1 MSYDPSSD
9 IESLNNA
16 LSSPEFES
24 EIIEILCSKT
34 PLELKEITLK
44 FEEKYNKSLRETL
57 QKKLTGKLKELIDAL
72 LQDPIEYDANEV
84 FKAIDGFGTDDDSL
98 IELICTRSPDRLKD
112 ISKKYS
118 ETRENTMEFDI
129 KNDTSQAYGKLITQM
144 SKGERSENP
153 YPNIKKIKEICN
165 ELTKEI
171 GGGKINKDIFVKYFS
186 ELSLFELRMLYRVF
200 EKEKDSNI
208 IEFINEKFGSESR
221 NLYKAFF
228 AFLVDPYKYFAERI
242 HLWKDDI
249 VIRVIVSQRDCLD
262 EIKTKYKGIYD
273 KNLVDDIK
281 ENTKDGFQKA
291 LLKIV
296 GE

>member
-1 MSYDPSSD
+1 MSSEYINNLHKA
-9 IESLNNA
+9 IEENN
-16 LSSPEFES
+16 ED
-24 EIIEILCSKT
+24 EIIEIICSKSQSEIKD
-34 PLELKEITLK
+34 LNNQYEIIYEAKLKEELEKILK
-44 FEEKYNKSLRETL
+44 
-57 QKKLTGKLKELIDAL
+57 GKLKDLIEAL

-84 FKAIDGFGTDDDSL
+84 YKAIKGFGTDDDAL
-98 IELICTRSPDRLKD
+98 IEIISTRTPDRLKEV
-112 ISKKYS
+112 SKKYF
-118 ETRENTMEFDI
+118 EMRNNTMDFDI
-129 KNDTSQAYGKLITQM
+129 ENDTSQAYGKLITNM

-208 IEFINEKFGSESR
+208 IEFINEKFGSDSR

-249 VIRVIVSQRDCLD
+249 VIRVIVSQRDSLD

>member
-1 MSYDPSSD
+1 MSSEYINNLHKA
-9 IESLNNA
+9 IEENN
-16 LSSPEFES
+16 ED
-24 EIIEILCSKT
+24 EIIEIICSKSQSEIKD
-34 PLELKEITLK
+34 LNNQYEIIYEAKLKEELEKILK
-44 FEEKYNKSLRETL
+44 
-57 QKKLTGKLKELIDAL
+57 GKLKDLIEAL

-84 FKAIDGFGTDDDSL
+84 YKAIKGFGTDDDAL
-98 IELICTRSPDRLKD
+98 IEIISTRTPDRLKEV
-112 ISKKYS
+112 SKKYF
-118 ETRENTMEFDI
+118 EMRNNTMDFDI
-129 KNDTSQAYGKLITQM
+129 ENDTSQAYGKLITNM

-200 EKEKDSNI
+200 EKEKDSNV
-208 IEFINEKFGSESR
+208 IEFINEKFGSDSR

>member
-1 MSYDPSSD
+1 MSSEYINNLHKA
-9 IESLNNA
+9 IEENN
-16 LSSPEFES
+16 ED
-24 EIIEILCSKT
+24 EIIEIICSKSQSEIKD
-34 PLELKEITLK
+34 LNNQYEIIYEAKLKEELEKILK
-44 FEEKYNKSLRETL
+44 
-57 QKKLTGKLKELIDAL
+57 GKLKDLIEAL

-84 FKAIDGFGTDDDSL
+84 YKAIKGFGTDDDAL
-98 IELICTRSPDRLKD
+98 IEIISTRTPDRLKEV
-112 ISKKYS
+112 SKKYF
-118 ETRENTMEFDI
+118 EMRNNTMDFDI
-129 KNDTSQAYGKLITQM
+129 ENDTSQAYGKLITNM

-200 EKEKDSNI
+200 EKEKDINI
-208 IEFINEKFGSESR
+208 MEFINEKFGSDSR
-221 NLYKAFF
+221 DLYKAFF
-228 AFLVDPYKYFAERI
+228 AYLVDPYKFFAEKI

>member
-1 MSYDPSSD
+1 MSSEYINNLHKA
-9 IESLNNA
+9 IEENN
-16 LSSPEFES
+16 ED
-24 EIIEILCSKT
+24 EIIEIICSKSQSEIKD
-34 PLELKEITLK
+34 LNNQYEIIYEAKLKEVLEKILK
-44 FEEKYNKSLRETL
+44 
-57 QKKLTGKLKELIDAL
+57 GKLKDLIEAL

-84 FKAIDGFGTDDDSL
+84 YKAIKGIGTDDDAL
-98 IELICTRSPDRLKD
+98 IEIISTRTPDRLKEV
-112 ISKKYS
+112 SKKYF
-118 ETRENTMEFDI
+118 EMRNNTMDFDI
-129 KNDTSQAYGKLITQM
+129 ENDTSQAYGKLITNM

-171 GGGKINKDIFVKYFS
+171 GGGKINKDIYVKYFS

-200 EKEKDSNI
+200 EKEKDTNI
-208 IEFINEKFGSESR
+208 IEFINEKFGSDSR

-249 VIRVIVSQRDCLD
+249 VIRVIVSQRDSLD

>member
-1 MSYDPSSD
+1 MSSEYINNLHKA
-9 IESLNNA
+9 IEENN
-16 LSSPEFES
+16 ED
-24 EIIEILCSKT
+24 EIIEIICSKSQS
-34 PLELKEITLK
+34 EIKDINNQYEIIYEAKLKEELEKILK
-44 FEEKYNKSLRETL
+44 
-57 QKKLTGKLKELIDAL
+57 GKLKDLIEAL

-84 FKAIDGFGTDDDSL
+84 YKAIKGFGTDDDAL
-98 IELICTRSPDRLKD
+98 IEIISTRTPDRLKEV
-112 ISKKYS
+112 STKYF
-118 ETRENTMEFDI
+118 EMRNNTMDFDI
-129 KNDTSQAYGKLITQM
+129 ENDTSQAYGKLITNM

>member
-1 MSYDPSSD
+1 MSSEYINNLHKA
-9 IESLNNA
+9 IEENN
-16 LSSPEFES
+16 ED
-24 EIIEILCSKT
+24 EIIEIICSKSQSEIKD
-34 PLELKEITLK
+34 LNNQYEIIYEAKLKEELEKILK
-44 FEEKYNKSLRETL
+44 
-57 QKKLTGKLKELIDAL
+57 GKLKDLIEAL

-84 FKAIDGFGTDDDSL
+84 YKAIKGFGTDDDAL
-98 IELICTRSPDRLKD
+98 IEIISTRTPDRLKEV
-112 ISKKYS
+112 SKKYF
-118 ETRENTMEFDI
+118 EMRNNTMDFDI
-129 KNDTSQAYGKLITQM
+129 ENDTSQAYGKLITNM

-171 GGGKINKDIFVKYFS
+171 GGGKINKDIYVKYFS

-200 EKEKDSNI
+200 EKEKDINI
-208 IEFINEKFGSESR
+208 MEFINEKFGSDSR
-221 NLYKAFF
+221 DLYKAFF
-228 AFLVDPYKYFAERI
+228 AYLVDPYKFFAEKI

>member
-1 MSYDPSSD
+1 MSSEYINNLHKA
-9 IESLNNA
+9 IEENN
-16 LSSPEFES
+16 ED
-24 EIIEILCSKT
+24 EIIEIICSKSQSEIKD
-34 PLELKEITLK
+34 LNNQYEIIYEAKLKEVLEKILK
-44 FEEKYNKSLRETL
+44 
-57 QKKLTGKLKELIDAL
+57 GKLKDLIEAL

-84 FKAIDGFGTDDDSL
+84 YKAIKGIGTDDDAL
-98 IELICTRSPDRLKD
+98 IEIISTRTPDRLKEV
-112 ISKKYS
+112 SKKYF
-118 ETRENTMEFDI
+118 EMRNNTMDFDI
-129 KNDTSQAYGKLITQM
+129 ENDTSQAYGKLITNM

-171 GGGKINKDIFVKYFS
+171 GGGKINKDIYVKYFS

-208 IEFINEKFGSESR
+208 IEFINEKFGSDSR

-249 VIRVIVSQRDCLD
+249 VIRVIVSQRDSLD

>member
-1 MSYDPSSD
+1 MSSEYINNLHKA
-9 IESLNNA
+9 IEENN
-16 LSSPEFES
+16 ED
-24 EIIEILCSKT
+24 EIIEIICSKSQS
-34 PLELKEITLK
+34 EIKDINNQYEIIYEAKLKEELEKILK
-44 FEEKYNKSLRETL
+44 
-57 QKKLTGKLKELIDAL
+57 GKLKDLIEAL

-84 FKAIDGFGTDDDSL
+84 YKAIKGFGTDDDAL
-98 IELICTRSPDRLKD
+98 IEIISTRTPDRLKEV
-112 ISKKYS
+112 SKKYF
-118 ETRENTMEFDI
+118 EMRNNTMDFDI
-129 KNDTSQAYGKLITQM
+129 ENDTSQAYGKLITNM

-208 IEFINEKFGSESR
+208 IEFINEKFGSDSR

>member
-1 MSYDPSSD
+1 MSSEYINNLHKA
-9 IESLNNA
+9 IEENN
-16 LSSPEFES
+16 ED
-24 EIIEILCSKT
+24 EIIEIICSKSQS
-34 PLELKEITLK
+34 EIKDINNQYEIIYEAKLKEELEKILK
-44 FEEKYNKSLRETL
+44 
-57 QKKLTGKLKELIDAL
+57 GKLKDLIEAL

-84 FKAIDGFGTDDDSL
+84 YKAIKGFGTDDDAL
-98 IELICTRSPDRLKD
+98 IEIISTRTPDRLKEV
-112 ISKKYS
+112 SKKYF
-118 ETRENTMEFDI
+118 EMRNNTMDFDI
-129 KNDTSQAYGKLITQM
+129 ENDTSQAYGKLITNM

-208 IEFINEKFGSESR
+208 IEFINEKFGSDSR

-249 VIRVIVSQRDCLD
+249 VIRVIVSQRDSLD

>member
-1 MSYDPSSD
+1 MSSEYINNLHKA
-9 IESLNNA
+9 IEENN
-16 LSSPEFES
+16 ED
-24 EIIEILCSKT
+24 EIIEIICSKSQSEIKD
-34 PLELKEITLK
+34 LNNQYEIIYEAKLKEELEKILK
-44 FEEKYNKSLRETL
+44 
-57 QKKLTGKLKELIDAL
+57 GKLKDLIEAL

-84 FKAIDGFGTDDDSL
+84 YKAIKGFGTDDDAL
-98 IELICTRSPDRLKD
+98 IEIISTRTPDRLKEV
-112 ISKKYS
+112 SKKYF
-118 ETRENTMEFDI
+118 EMRNNTMDFDI
-129 KNDTSQAYGKLITQM
+129 ENDTSQAYGKLITNM

-171 GGGKINKDIFVKYFS
+171 GGGKINKDIYVKYFS

-200 EKEKDSNI
+200 EKEKDTNI
-208 IEFINEKFGSESR
+208 IEFINEKFGSDSR

>member
-1 MSYDPSSD
+1 MSSEYINNLHKA
-9 IESLNNA
+9 IEENN
-16 LSSPEFES
+16 ED
-24 EIIEILCSKT
+24 EIIEIICSKSQS
-34 PLELKEITLK
+34 EIKDINNQYEIIYEAKLKEELEKILK
-44 FEEKYNKSLRETL
+44 
-57 QKKLTGKLKELIDAL
+57 GKLKDLIEAL

-84 FKAIDGFGTDDDSL
+84 YKAIKGFGTDDDAL
-98 IELICTRSPDRLKD
+98 IEIISTRTPDRLKEV
-112 ISKKYS
+112 SKKYF
-118 ETRENTMEFDI
+118 EMRNNTMDFDI
-129 KNDTSQAYGKLITQM
+129 ENDTSQAYGKLITNM

>member
-1 MSYDPSSD
+1 MSSEYINNLHKA
-9 IESLNNA
+9 IEENN
-16 LSSPEFES
+16 ED
-24 EIIEILCSKT
+24 EIIEIICSKSQS
-34 PLELKEITLK
+34 EIKDLNNQYDLTY
-44 FEEKYNKSLRETL
+44 EVNLREIL
-57 QKKLTGKLKELIDAL
+57 GKKLKGNLKDLIEGL

-84 FKAIDGFGTDDDSL
+84 HKAIEGFGTDDDAL
-98 IELICTRSPDRLKD
+98 IELISTRTPDQLKEV
-112 ISKKYS
+112 SKKYF
-118 ETRENTMEFDI
+118 EMRNNTMDFDI
-129 KNDTSQAYGKLITQM
+129 ENDTSQAYGKLITNM

-200 EKEKDSNI
+200 EKEKDTNI
-208 IEFINEKFGSESR
+208 IEFINEKFGSDSR

>member
-1 MSYDPSSD
+1 MSSEYINNLHKA
-9 IESLNNA
+9 IEENN
-16 LSSPEFES
+16 ED
-24 EIIEILCSKT
+24 EIIEIICSKSQSEIKD
-34 PLELKEITLK
+34 LNNQYEIIYEAKLKEELEKILK
-44 FEEKYNKSLRETL
+44 
-57 QKKLTGKLKELIDAL
+57 GKLKDLIEAL

-84 FKAIDGFGTDDDSL
+84 YKAIKGFGTDDDAL
-98 IELICTRSPDRLKD
+98 IEIISTRTPDRLKEV
-112 ISKKYS
+112 SKKYF
-118 ETRENTMEFDI
+118 EMRNNTMDFDI
-129 KNDTSQAYGKLITQM
+129 ENDTSQAYGKLITNM

-208 IEFINEKFGSESR
+208 IEFINEKFGSDSR

>member
-1 MSYDPSSD
+1 MSSEYINNLHKA
-9 IESLNNA
+9 IEENN
-16 LSSPEFES
+16 ED
-24 EIIEILCSKT
+24 EIIEIICSKSQS
-34 PLELKEITLK
+34 EIKDLNNQY
-44 FEEKYNKSLRETL
+44 EIIYEA
-57 QKKLTGKLKELIDAL
+57 KLKEELEKILKGTIKDLIEAL

-84 FKAIDGFGTDDDSL
+84 YKAIKGFGTDDDAL
-98 IELICTRSPDRLKD
+98 IEIISTRTPDRLKEV
-112 ISKKYS
+112 SKKYF
-118 ETRENTMEFDI
+118 EMRNNTMDFDI
-129 KNDTSQAYGKLITQM
+129 ENDTSQAYGKLITNM

-208 IEFINEKFGSESR
+208 IEFINEKFGSDSR

-249 VIRVIVSQRDCLD
+249 VIRVIVSQRDSLD

>member
-1 MSYDPSSD
+1 MSSEYINNLHKA
-9 IESLNNA
+9 IEENN
-16 LSSPEFES
+16 ED
-24 EIIEILCSKT
+24 EIIEIICSKSQSEIKD
-34 PLELKEITLK
+34 LNNQYEIIYEAKLKEELEKILK
-44 FEEKYNKSLRETL
+44 
-57 QKKLTGKLKELIDAL
+57 GKLKDLIEAL

-84 FKAIDGFGTDDDSL
+84 YKAIKGFGTDDDAL
-98 IELICTRSPDRLKD
+98 IEIISTRTPDRLKEV
-112 ISKKYS
+112 SKKYF
-118 ETRENTMEFDI
+118 EMRNNTMDFDI
-129 KNDTSQAYGKLITQM
+129 ENDTSQAYGKLITNM

-171 GGGKINKDIFVKYFS
+171 GGGKINKDIYVKYFS

-208 IEFINEKFGSESR
+208 IEFINEKFGSDSR

>member
-1 MSYDPSSD
+1 MSSEYINNLHKA
-9 IESLNNA
+9 IEENN
-16 LSSPEFES
+16 ED
-24 EIIEILCSKT
+24 EIIEIICSKSQSEIKD
-34 PLELKEITLK
+34 LNNQYEIIYEAKLKEVLEKILK
-44 FEEKYNKSLRETL
+44 
-57 QKKLTGKLKELIDAL
+57 GKLKDLIEAL

-84 FKAIDGFGTDDDSL
+84 YKAIKGIGTDDDAL
-98 IELICTRSPDRLKD
+98 IEIISTRTPDRLKEV
-112 ISKKYS
+112 SKKYF
-118 ETRENTMEFDI
+118 EMRNNTMDFDI
-129 KNDTSQAYGKLITQM
+129 ENDTSQSYGKLITNM

-171 GGGKINKDIFVKYFS
+171 GGGKINKDIYVKYFS

-200 EKEKDSNI
+200 EKEKDTNI
-208 IEFINEKFGSESR
+208 IEFINEKFGSDSR

>member
-1 MSYDPSSD
+1 MSSEYINNLHKA
-9 IESLNNA
+9 IEENN
-16 LSSPEFES
+16 ED
-24 EIIEILCSKT
+24 EIIEIICSKSQS
-34 PLELKEITLK
+34 EIKDINNQYEIIYEAKLKEELEKILK
-44 FEEKYNKSLRETL
+44 
-57 QKKLTGKLKELIDAL
+57 GKLKDLIEAL

-84 FKAIDGFGTDDDSL
+84 YKAIKGFGTDDDAL
-98 IELICTRSPDRLKD
+98 IEIISTRTPDRLKEV
-112 ISKKYS
+112 SKKYF
-118 ETRENTMEFDI
+118 EMRNNTMDFDI
-129 KNDTSQAYGKLITQM
+129 ENDTSQAYGKLITNM

-208 IEFINEKFGSESR
+208 IEFINEKFGSDSR

-242 HLWKDDI
+242 HLWKDKI
-249 VIRVIVSQRDCLD
+249 LIRIIVSQRDSLD

>member
-1 MSYDPSSD
+1 MSSEYINNLHKA
-9 IESLNNA
+9 IEENN
-16 LSSPEFES
+16 ED
-24 EIIEILCSKT
+24 EIIEIICSKSQS
-34 PLELKEITLK
+34 EIKDINNQYEIIYEAKLKEELEKILK
-44 FEEKYNKSLRETL
+44 
-57 QKKLTGKLKELIDAL
+57 GKLKDLIEAL

-84 FKAIDGFGTDDDSL
+84 YKAIKGFGTDDDAL
-98 IELICTRSPDRLKD
+98 IEIISTRTPDRLKEV
-112 ISKKYS
+112 SKKYF
-118 ETRENTMEFDI
+118 EMRNNTMDFDI
-129 KNDTSQAYGKLITQM
+129 ENDTSQAYGKLITNM

-171 GGGKINKDIFVKYFS
+171 GGGKINKDIYVKYFS

-200 EKEKDSNI
+200 EKEKDTNI
-208 IEFINEKFGSESR
+208 IEFINEKFGSDSR

-249 VIRVIVSQRDCLD
+249 VIRVIVSQRDSLD

>member
-1 MSYDPSSD
+1 MSSEYINNLHKA
-9 IESLNNA
+9 IEENN
-16 LSSPEFES
+16 ED
-24 EIIEILCSKT
+24 EIIEIICSKSQS
-34 PLELKEITLK
+34 EIKDINNQYEIIYEAKLKEELEKILK
-44 FEEKYNKSLRETL
+44 
-57 QKKLTGKLKELIDAL
+57 GKLKDLIEAL

-84 FKAIDGFGTDDDSL
+84 YKAIKGFGTDDEAL
-98 IELICTRSPDRLKD
+98 IEIISTRTPDRLKEV
-112 ISKKYS
+112 SKKYF
-118 ETRENTMEFDI
+118 EMRNNTMDFDI
-129 KNDTSQAYGKLITQM
+129 ENDTSQAYGKLITNM

>member
-1 MSYDPSSD
+1 MSSEYINNLHKA
-9 IESLNNA
+9 IEENN
-16 LSSPEFES
+16 ED
-24 EIIEILCSKT
+24 EIIEIICSKSQSEIKD
-34 PLELKEITLK
+34 LNNQYEIIYEAKLKEVLEKILK
-44 FEEKYNKSLRETL
+44 
-57 QKKLTGKLKELIDAL
+57 GKLKDLIEAL

-84 FKAIDGFGTDDDSL
+84 YKAIKGIGTDDDAL
-98 IELICTRSPDRLKD
+98 IEIISTRTPDRLKEV
-112 ISKKYS
+112 SKKYF
-118 ETRENTMEFDI
+118 EMRNNTMDFDI
-129 KNDTSQAYGKLITQM
+129 ENDTSQAYGKLITNM

-171 GGGKINKDIFVKYFS
+171 GGGKINKDIYVKYFS

-200 EKEKDSNI
+200 EKEKDTNI
-208 IEFINEKFGSESR
+208 IEFINEKFGSDSR

>member
-1 MSYDPSSD
+1 MSSEYINNLHKA
-9 IESLNNA
+9 IEENN
-16 LSSPEFES
+16 ED
-24 EIIEILCSKT
+24 EIIEIICSKSQS
-34 PLELKEITLK
+34 EIKDLNNQY
-44 FEEKYNKSLRETL
+44 EIIYEA
-57 QKKLTGKLKELIDAL
+57 KLKEELEKILKGKIKDLIEAL

-84 FKAIDGFGTDDDSL
+84 YKAIKGFGTDDDAL
-98 IELICTRSPDRLKD
+98 IEIISTRTPDRLKEV
-112 ISKKYS
+112 SKKYF
-118 ETRENTMEFDI
+118 EMRNNTMDFDI
-129 KNDTSQAYGKLITQM
+129 ENDTSQAYGKLITNM

-208 IEFINEKFGSESR
+208 IEFINEKFGSDSR

-249 VIRVIVSQRDCLD
+249 VIRVIVSQRDSLD

>member
-1 MSYDPSSD
+1 MSSEYINNLHNA
-9 IESLNNA
+9 IEENNQD
-16 LSSPEFES
+16 
-24 EIIEILCSKT
+24 EIIEIICSKSQS
-34 PLELKEITLK
+34 EIKDINNQYEIIYEAKLKEELEKILK
-44 FEEKYNKSLRETL
+44 
-57 QKKLTGKLKELIDAL
+57 GKLKDLIEAL

-84 FKAIDGFGTDDDSL
+84 HKAIEGFGTDDDAL
-98 IELICTRSPDRLKD
+98 IELISTRTPDQLKEV
-112 ISKKYS
+112 SKKYF
-118 ETRENTMEFDI
+118 EMRNNTMDFDI
-129 KNDTSQAYGKLITQM
+129 ENDTSQAYGKLITNM

-165 ELTKEI
+165 ELTHEI

-249 VIRVIVSQRDCLD
+249 VIRVIVSQRDSLE
-262 EIKTKYKGIYD
+262 EIKKKYKVLYD